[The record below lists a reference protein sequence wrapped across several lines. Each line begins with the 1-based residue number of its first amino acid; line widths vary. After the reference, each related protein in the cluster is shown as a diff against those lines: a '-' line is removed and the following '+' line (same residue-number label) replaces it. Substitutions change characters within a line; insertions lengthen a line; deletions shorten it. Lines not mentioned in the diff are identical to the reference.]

1 MCDLND
7 LISECKKAAG
17 AASELAG
24 AQKKLDAQ
32 TASTTQT
39 ARVSAEQMGKLK
51 DATKG
56 FISSISAGENPLK
69 AFAAQG
75 PAVAEVFA
83 KAISNGAP
91 LKELLGGIVEAASP
105 IAGVSAPVA
114 GVAIALSAV
123 ASAAAEA
130 QKQTAAFNQL
140 AQGVGRDVGMTGGQ
154 LQALAETAAD
164 AAHASIAD
172 AESWT
177 QAYVRMG
184 VSNSGVLGQAVA
196 DTKALAKAIGV
207 DGAQASQL
215 LGAALTNPIANLDA
229 LARATGGFDYAT
241 RDSIQSMARRGELAQ
256 ADALIL
262 REVENRTVATSG
274 KVTTLSGAYDRA
286 ATSIGNYLQKMAKVV
301 FTEPDP
307 AAVEETYAGFGYNPA
322 AEKRKAA
329 RQKAQ
334 DGAVD
339 STIGAAARAA
349 HEIADPKERQ
359 IKELTDHRAA
369 LSNAVARGVGALK
382 DAGLTKAQ
390 AQRDIQTLN
399 GKIVDLQKGDGSS
412 AAARGAS
419 TRVASASHAEYR
431 GGDAIQAA
439 KSAELSAQLGAT
451 KDVQEIARLRHEQVA
466 VEFKSQQDR
475 LIAQMKNGEIN
486 KADGEFIGEKYKSIA
501 NAKDAA
507 IEQER
512 SAQLLQAEV
521 ARRQSQNGYLDQMD
535 KFTADTV
542 GTAEERNRIE
552 LEALKRRQEFE
563 TFTLQRTN
571 TQKIRTGEIDWLEAF
586 LLEIQQEEVQQAEKQ
601 ATIRKQTIDAEKHAL
616 DIRVAGLQS
625 TIDIAEGQKVLARSV
640 GATRAIDARILD
652 LKHQQEIAAQQAIVN
667 GTGSTPEQVRDAE
680 KRIGVLNQT
689 YANQVEAAQR
699 LDVSYGDMSSTLK
712 NAASALDQHDWLGAT
727 KSLFDA
733 FETFTLKMQDSG
745 ASLESKIGAIAGLA
759 NGVGAMIG
767 GKAGAALS
775 GAGSGAA
782 AGFQMGGPWG
792 AAVGAALGGVAGL
805 LGASNAKA
813 QAKIDA
819 LMKAQQDLQARQKE
833 SSGAIEKSLGL
844 AGQYQNT
851 DLDYSN
857 AMLGS
862 LRSIDGKIGVVAAG
876 IARSIASG
884 GLLST
889 SGLGL
894 GSTSSR
900 GRVVGA
906 SIGGAIGGLAGVGVG
921 AAATGAAFAAA
932 TVGGGLVL
940 GGITAFLATNPIGW
954 IAGAVGALVGALTKT
969 KKTVQVL
976 DQGLN
981 FTAQT
986 FGQITADGLAGSQ
999 YADLLTTK
1007 KTSFAGIG
1015 LSTKVSTSTVY
1026 GGVDPDLLAQITGV
1040 IEALG
1045 EGVVTAAKTFGEA
1058 AGQAAQDALAGATI
1072 DLGKLSLKDLKPD
1085 EIEAAINAM
1094 FDKVADDLASA
1105 GVPALKDLAKV
1116 GEGAFETLTRLATE
1130 YKTIDAALASVGMA
1144 FKTGG
1149 LGSLEARKGLLDK
1162 FGGLDAFTSQTAFFG
1177 EHFLTEDDRLKPLR
1191 ASVATTLTA
1200 MGQPADLSRE
1210 GFKKFVQ
1217 GQDVSTKD
1225 GAELYAAL
1233 MALAPAFDKVAT
1245 AAETAKAAID
1255 DQRTSIQDQ
1264 IDELTK
1270 SPAELLAKSR
1280 DKEREAVKALDLSLV
1295 PLLEN
1300 LWKLQD
1306 AAEAAKLAT
1315 DRSNAEADM
1324 LDAQGFTEQAK
1335 AKRRTL
1341 ALADVKDPD
1350 QRTYMQRTWAAED
1363 AAAKVSV
1370 ARDVLTQAYHDEQD
1384 EILKTKDKFKELSD
1398 SLKAFSA
1405 SLSDTIAGADL
1416 ATRYRTTRQAFQAT
1430 ASLARTGN
1438 EDALR
1443 RLQAEGEA
1451 FTSASRDYASTSID
1465 YLRDVG
1471 LVRSAVDDAAD
1482 AADNQVSIADQQLL
1496 TLKESLK
1503 GLIDVKDGVI
1513 SVRDAIANLQGALV
1527 EARAAGVGS
1536 VGGSNLGLT
1545 PTNTSSPSPTV
1556 QRDPTLAN
1564 ANMAWLL
1571 THGMLAAANDTKP
1584 DDATKAYIALGNTYK
1599 PGYMD
1604 IVNTQG
1610 INAAN
1615 ALVDAGKLSVL
1626 QGGSLNFAT
1635 GGGFEVGGSGPPD
1648 SKLFNLAL
1656 SPGEAV
1662 NVQRAD
1668 QKGDRSLITEL
1679 RRLREELADLRETS
1693 VRIANSNDKMERTLT
1708 NVTEGGRAMMTEAAA

>member
-1 MCDLND
+1 M
-7 LISECKKAAG
+7 AA
-17 AASELAG
+17 
-24 AQKKLDAQ
+24 LD
-32 TASTTQT
+32 
-39 ARVSAEQMGKLK
+39 LK
-51 DATKG
+51 D
-56 FISSISAGENPLK
+56 L
-69 AFAAQG
+69 
-75 PAVAEVFA
+75 
-83 KAISNGAP
+83 
-91 LKELLGGIVEAASP
+91 
-105 IAGVSAPVA
+105 
-114 GVAIALSAV
+114 
-123 ASAAAEA
+123 
-130 QKQTAAFNQL
+130 
-140 AQGVGRDVGMTGGQ
+140 
-154 LQALAETAAD
+154 
-164 AAHASIAD
+164 
-172 AESWT
+172 ES
-177 QAYVRMG
+177 
-184 VSNSGVLGQAVA
+184 
-196 DTKALAKAIGV
+196 
-207 DGAQASQL
+207 
-215 LGAALTNPIANLDA
+215 
-229 LARATGGFDYAT
+229 
-241 RDSIQSMARRGELAQ
+241 
-256 ADALIL
+256 IL
-262 REVENRTVATSG
+262 RVTV
-274 KVTTLSGAYDRA
+274 KVDA
-286 ATSIGNYLQKMAKVV
+286 ATSKASVGIERLGFAAKTANDQVGKLSGSLTSAFLGATQHDLQSFIAGMSGVADVFATTVV
-301 FTEPDP
+301 Q
-307 AAVEETYAGFGYNPA
+307 AGGF
-322 AEKRKAA
+322 KAA
-329 RQKAQ
+329 
-334 DGAVD
+334 
-339 STIGAAARAA
+339 I
-349 HEIADPKERQ
+349 
-359 IKELTDHRAA
+359 
-369 LSNAVARGVGALK
+369 
-382 DAGLTKAQ
+382 AGLTAE
-390 AQRDIQTLN
+390 ALPLIATL
-399 GKIVDLQKGDGSS
+399 GPLVLGLAAVGGAAWAVSS
-412 AAARGAS
+412 ATEEHEKRIKALHR
-419 TRVASASHAEYR
+419 
-431 GGDAIQAA
+431 AI
-439 KSAELSAQLGAT
+439 
-451 KDVQEIARLRHEQVA
+451 D
-466 VEFKSQQDR
+466 D
-475 LIAQMKNGEIN
+475 
-486 KADGEFIGEKYKSIA
+486 
-501 NAKDAA
+501 
-507 IEQER
+507 
-512 SAQLLQAEV
+512 
-521 ARRQSQNGYLDQMD
+521 QSQKLS
-535 KFTADTV
+535 KAAPWLITTADN
-542 GTAEERNRIE
+542 AY
-552 LEALKRRQEFE
+552 LA
-563 TFTLQRTN
+563 
-571 TQKIRTGEIDWLEAF
+571 
-586 LLEIQQEEVQQAEKQ
+586 
-601 ATIRKQTIDAEKHAL
+601 
-616 DIRVAGLQS
+616 
-625 TIDIAEGQKVLARSV
+625 AEGQKNFEKYLAK
-640 GATRAIDARILD
+640 T
-652 LKHQQEIAAQQAIVN
+652 N
-667 GTGSTPEQVRDAE
+667 GTLERQILLMRQAAIEGYRKDLQDAKANQKKAQTEFDRISTAGAHNATIGGFSTNVGSFSTASAAPSRASIEQSDKYKSAKKDLTKANDNVSKYKGLLDEALKVPKDEYGAAFAGQATQAE
-680 KRIGVLNQT
+680 KLG
-689 YANQVEAAQR
+689 
-699 LDVSYGDMSSTLK
+699 G
-712 NAASALDQHDWLGAT
+712 ALDQLLPKLQQIKTIRDNIGTVQKALDAADRGDMT
-727 KSLFDA
+727 PLKSLKTTVGQAREAIAAGNKQIADLQKDGGPEGA
-733 FETFTLKMQDSG
+733 DRGARTAVNRASRASAALANANAVKLETETVAASNVVWAEASEIAVAYAEQQKAKAAAQNADIKTMDELVGGAIHLSSAMESLSIDFQNAAKISNQMSG
-745 ASLESKIGAIAGLA
+745 AVTGIADSIKNNDWAGAFGGLFSLLDNVQKAFKDGQSSAEKFAAVTGLVQ
-759 NGVGAMIG
+759 GVGKVIG
-767 GKAGAALS
+767 GKAGAAI
-775 GAGSGAA
+775 GGAA
-782 AGFQMGGPWG
+782 NGAQAGFQMAGPWG
-792 AAVGAALGGVAGL
+792 AAIGAALGGVAGL

-876 IARSIASG
+876 IARSIANG

-894 GSTSSR
+894 GSTVSQR
-900 GRVVGA
+900 G
-906 SIGGAIGGLAGVGVG
+906 IGGG
-921 AAATGAAFAAA
+921 
-932 TVGGGLVL
+932 VL
-940 GGITAFLATNPIGW
+940 GGIAGAGLMSAAGVGTVAALGGTAFGWAATAALANPIGV
-954 IAGAVGALVGALTKT
+954 AVVAVGALVGALTKT

-976 DQGLN
+976 DQGLT
-981 FTAQT
+981 FSAQT
-986 FGQITADGLAGSQ
+986 FGQITTSGLAGSQ

-1007 KTSFAGIG
+1007 KTSIAGIG
-1015 LSTKVSTSTVY
+1015 LSTKVSTSTVTS
-1026 GGVDPDLLAQITGV
+1026 GVDPDLMAQITGV
-1040 IEALG
+1040 IEVLG

-1094 FDKVADDLASA
+1094 FDKVADGLASA

-1130 YKTIDAALASVGMA
+1130 YKTIDSALASIGMD
-1144 FKTGG
+1144 FKTKG
-1149 LGSLEARKGLLDK
+1149 LGSLGARENLLK
-1162 FGGLDAFTSQTAFFG
+1162 SVGGLDAFTSQTAFFG
-1177 EHFLTEDDRLKPLR
+1177 EHFLTEDDRLKPLK

-1225 GAELYAAL
+1225 GAALYAAL

-1306 AAEAAKLAT
+1306 AADAAKLAT

-1363 AAAKVSV
+1363 AAAKVSA

-1438 EDALR
+1438 EDAMR

-1471 LVRSAVDDAAD
+1471 LVRSAVDDAAA
-1482 AADNQVSIADQQLL
+1482 AADNQVSIAQKQLEAL
-1496 TLKESLK
+1496 DASVS
-1503 GLIDVKDGVI
+1503 GLIKIDTSVI

-1604 IVNTQG
+1604 IVNTRG
-1610 INAAN
+1610 IEAAN